1 METSLNTNMSLL
13 YNQAMLNKTRRDKFI
28 MVVTPPEI
36 LRPIVNQ
43 YERNNSNVNLDSFQF
58 SVYGVVVPTISIPEV
73 ETKYAGQVL
82 KVSSHARPSYGNV
95 SVNFTVDNLFNNYW
109 FVYSWLKILNDD
121 KISIP
126 NAKQDNMDP
135 KLNEYGTTITVYGLD
150 EYNNNKIKF
159 EYTGAIPVEL
169 GGINYNYRDSSEA
182 ESTFTFSFFQF
193 QATLV

>member
-1 METSLNTNMSLL
+1 METSLNTNMSSL

-73 ETKYAGQVL
+73 ETRYAGQVL

>member
-159 EYTGAIPVEL
+159 QYTGAIPVEL

>member
-1 METSLNTNMSLL
+1 MSLL

-28 MVVTPPEI
+28 MVVTAPEI
-36 LRPIVNQ
+36 LRPVVNQ

>member
-1 METSLNTNMSLL
+1 MSPL

-28 MVVTPPEI
+28 MVVTAPEI

-43 YERNNSNVNLDSFQF
+43 QERNDSSVNLDSFQF

-73 ETKYAGQVL
+73 ETKYAGQVM

-126 NAKQDNMDP
+126 NAKQDHMDP

-169 GGINYNYRDSSEA
+169 GGINYKYRDSSEA
-182 ESTFTFSFFQF
+182 ENTFTFSFFQF

>member
-73 ETKYAGQVL
+73 ETKYAGQVM

-159 EYTGAIPVEL
+159 QYTGAIPVEL